1 VSTFDFVLWVEWTS
15 RRPTETGQEELL
27 RRILQLESG
36 RDEIDVEESSLQI
49 SKSNEKKREATD
61 IVKRGKKSEKE
72 WTGQV

>member
-1 VSTFDFVLWVEWTS
+1 VGRVDFKKTNGNRP
-15 RRPTETGQEELL
+15 RRTPK
-27 RRILQLESG
+27 RILQLESG